1 MPISSMSLGY
11 SVRTSDSSTL
21 WYSMTT
27 LSPKRRPSSS
37 RTIAVISSGDQ
48 EGPQPPEKQLA
59 AEAGISKTSTLIGE
73 GMVTPRL

>member
-21 WYSMTT
+21 WYSMATS
-27 LSPKRRPSSS
+27 SPKRRASSS

-59 AEAGISKTSTLIGE
+59 EAGISKMSTLIGE
-73 GMVTPRL
+73 DMLAPRL